1 MYDRLVN
8 YIPKP
13 IRKVVGGIKDKVV
26 SIFKTNTLKDYG
38 KQTMYGRSKK
48 VRKLKTQKQSEDNK
62 IKLEKEKEAKDTII
76 RDITT
81 FWQGD
86 YSYKAIRVGKT
97 WNNSYIKYE
106 SNGHRNKNLSV
117 KEYLGKIKLYLM
129 DITIDIQKSGTWKIQ
144 LTMAINFISSKDVDE
159 ERVIHSKS
167 NNT

>member
-76 RDITT
+76 RDIRT
-81 FWQGD
+81 F
-86 YSYKAIRVGKT
+86 
-97 WNNSYIKYE
+97 
-106 SNGHRNKNLSV
+106 
-117 KEYLGKIKLYLM
+117 
-129 DITIDIQKSGTWKIQ
+129 
-144 LTMAINFISSKDVDE
+144 
-159 ERVIHSKS
+159 
-167 NNT
+167 